1 MLSSFADQ
9 AKESFLT
16 INFQA
21 QAMDLYML
29 QRPKTQ
35 GNGLQLG
42 TDMYSMY
49 VIEYILL
56 DKVFFVL
63 TTFGI

>member
-35 GNGLQLG
+35 GNGLQL
-42 TDMYSMY
+42 DMYSMY
-49 VIEYILL
+49 VIE
-56 DKVFFVL
+56 
-63 TTFGI
+63 